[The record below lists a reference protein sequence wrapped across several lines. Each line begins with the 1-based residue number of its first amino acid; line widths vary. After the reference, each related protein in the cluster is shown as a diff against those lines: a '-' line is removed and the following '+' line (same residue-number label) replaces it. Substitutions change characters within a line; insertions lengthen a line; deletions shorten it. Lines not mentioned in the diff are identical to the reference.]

1 MPASTSGLGGRIG
14 TALELAVAGAWRG
27 KDSGRHDVEGDLL
40 FYLVQSYTTKPREG
54 RSWESHRTYV
64 DVQCIVQGEE
74 SIGWSPIS
82 RLSLTQPYDATS
94 DAARYSGSG
103 DLLTVRAGMF
113 AIFWPQDGH
122 LPAIAVR
129 GAFRRAEGRLQ
140 SSASALGRCP
150 CEGHRHRTS
159 SSS

>member
-1 MPASTSGLGGRIG
+1 MIIDTIENAGLYRGLGRRIG

-27 KDSGRHDVEGDLL
+27 NDSGRHDVEGDLL

-54 RSWESHRTYV
+54 RSWESHRAYV

-74 SIGWSPIS
+74 LTGWSPIS

-94 DAARYSGSG
+94 DAARYSGTG

-113 AIFWPQDGH
+113 VIFWPEDGH
-122 LPAIAVR
+122 LPAIASGAPSVVR
-129 GAFRRAEGRLQ
+129 KVVFKA
-140 SSASALGRCP
+140 ALRP
-150 CEGHRHRTS
+150 
-159 SSS
+159 